1 MKKNNFEL
9 FLQNMLVHKTDN
21 LDNYPV
27 QLMFGLT
34 NACNL
39 HCAFCPYCGFC
50 MEKIEKLEE
59 IPIYVLKKMEPFL
72 KNASFINPSGRG
84 EPLLYSK
91 FEEFINI
98 CRNANA
104 LTTMQLI
111 NNGTQLQ
118 RIDMD
123 LLKGI
128 NVISISVD
136 SVDKET
142 FELLRCGA
150 KFERVI
156 NNVKCLRKKLP
167 DSILQ
172 WTVVVNRLNIEQIYD
187 IYAEAK
193 KLGIN
198 YITYNDVF
206 GYEEDKVIQLLRI
219 RKSDYVI
226 INQQFE
232 KIQKDNR
239 CEKIVIN
246 NLISYDGYEDGEILH
261 RNSIREKLLKLK
273 NQSPYLNYDKINPAT
288 YETRKIKVKKNLKT
302 YNKFKLPYCTAPF
315 MTMLIMPNLKV
326 APCCADFGTIDEI
339 VEGNVENVWR
349 GGKFSE
355 LREAM
360 FNYDMLPEYCKR
372 CSSFERYD
380 YINEFI
386 ELLKK
391 HPDFKYGKVE
401 IPPNFFP
408 PKNCIK
414 DKEISRKIMNNKKNE
429 DNNFKINSQEYWNGR
444 FRTDWENYS
453 GNEQTKYFASLLNE
467 MVPSW
472 LINEINENEY
482 EICDLGC
489 AEGDAL
495 AVYRKVFWNSKL
507 NGEDFSEAAVEIATK
522 KYPEFSFTVGNIL
535 EPEDRK
541 KYPVIIC
548 SNVVEHFKETY
559 KVIRN
564 ICERAEKYVILLF
577 PYCEEDGVID
587 EHEKSFHTKDI
598 PAKVGNKDLVYAKTV
613 QCDSV
618 LYPYEQILLVYAIDK
633 KHQVL
638 ADLVEAVDSDYLKE
652 KEAKYKKIIN
662 EYDGKNKELQK
673 TINEKNEELQRVI
686 NEKNEELKK
695 VINEKDQQLQIYQDE
710 VSKYARESLMDKAIL
725 KQKDEYMLQAQE
737 MCHLFATGK
746 IMKLNHFMWR
756 LKGQYFRGTKE
767 ERKKFRQWIKGKIKK
782 TNYSIGDGI
791 KFNPWMILDKKLQD
805 GIACSSGQGQLKEEQ
820 VCLNTA
826 NQISELS
833 SITKKIIHSDYKKY
847 DVIVLSVIDY
857 DFRYQ
862 RPQHFA
868 SRFAENGHR
877 VFYVN
882 ANFIKEYNIQEKS
895 ENLYIVNFKGENS
908 NSIYITNGQDS
919 LEWMKQE
926 FENLIRKYAISDAL
940 VLVDYPNWVY
950 AAEYLRNKFGFK
962 FVTDYMDDY
971 TGFLGTAEDFLKD
984 NCIRLLE
991 QSDWIVSSSQ
1001 FLYDVAGKHADKN
1014 KISIIRNGT
1023 EVEHFYQA
1031 AKLEKKKN
1039 NRKQI
1044 GYYGAVAHWFAWEK
1058 VCYLARKFPEYDI
1071 VIIGSITEYEDKLK
1085 QCSNIKLIGEKP
1097 YGELPKYLAEFDVC
1111 LIPFDTSTDLIKATN
1126 PVKFYEYLSAGK
1138 KIVATE
1144 IPELM
1149 PYRDEYVYMS
1159 NDNEKFAA
1167 YVQKCLL
1174 NEDDL
1179 KKTEEDIAFAKDN
1192 DWQKRY
1198 EKLEM
1203 ECKNVVPKVSIIVLT
1218 YNNLALNKQC
1228 LESILNKTAYGN
1240 YELIIVDNCS
1250 TDGTVGY
1257 LKELEQQNYNN
1268 VKIIFNEENAGFA
1281 GGNNLGIK
1289 AVTGKYVLLLN
1300 NDTVVSRGWIT
1311 NMVKHLEN
1319 NSQYGMCNPVTNSIG
1334 NESKIEVKYKNKE
1347 EMELFA
1353 YEYTSM
1359 HMNEEY
1365 EDVDRLP
1372 LFATII
1378 NKKVIEKV
1386 GLLDESYKIG
1396 MFEDDDYTEAVKSAG
1411 YDITIAED
1419 AFIHHVNNA
1428 SFKKM
1433 DDQKYR
1439 AIFEANKEVYEKKWG
1454 LKWKMPKYRNGVT
1467 ALTNN
1472 DCNV

>member
-150 KFERVI
+150 KFEQVI

-495 AVYRKVFWNSKL
+495 AVYRKVFWNS
-507 NGEDFSEAAVEIATK
+507 N
-522 KYPEFSFTVGNIL
+522 
-535 EPEDRK
+535 
-541 KYPVIIC
+541 
-548 SNVVEHFKETY
+548 
-559 KVIRN
+559 
-564 ICERAEKYVILLF
+564 
-577 PYCEEDGVID
+577 
-587 EHEKSFHTKDI
+587 
-598 PAKVGNKDLVYAKTV
+598 
-613 QCDSV
+613 
-618 LYPYEQILLVYAIDK
+618 
-633 KHQVL
+633 
-638 ADLVEAVDSDYLKE
+638 
-652 KEAKYKKIIN
+652 
-662 EYDGKNKELQK
+662 
-673 TINEKNEELQRVI
+673 
-686 NEKNEELKK
+686 
-695 VINEKDQQLQIYQDE
+695 
-710 VSKYARESLMDKAIL
+710 
-725 KQKDEYMLQAQE
+725 
-737 MCHLFATGK
+737 
-746 IMKLNHFMWR
+746 
-756 LKGQYFRGTKE
+756 
-767 ERKKFRQWIKGKIKK
+767 
-782 TNYSIGDGI
+782 
-791 KFNPWMILDKKLQD
+791 
-805 GIACSSGQGQLKEEQ
+805 
-820 VCLNTA
+820 
-826 NQISELS
+826 
-833 SITKKIIHSDYKKY
+833 
-847 DVIVLSVIDY
+847 
-857 DFRYQ
+857 
-862 RPQHFA
+862 
-868 SRFAENGHR
+868 
-877 VFYVN
+877 
-882 ANFIKEYNIQEKS
+882 
-895 ENLYIVNFKGENS
+895 
-908 NSIYITNGQDS
+908 
-919 LEWMKQE
+919 
-926 FENLIRKYAISDAL
+926 
-940 VLVDYPNWVY
+940 
-950 AAEYLRNKFGFK
+950 
-962 FVTDYMDDY
+962 
-971 TGFLGTAEDFLKD
+971 
-984 NCIRLLE
+984 
-991 QSDWIVSSSQ
+991 
-1001 FLYDVAGKHADKN
+1001 
-1014 KISIIRNGT
+1014 
-1023 EVEHFYQA
+1023 
-1031 AKLEKKKN
+1031 
-1039 NRKQI
+1039 
-1044 GYYGAVAHWFAWEK
+1044 
-1058 VCYLARKFPEYDI
+1058 
-1071 VIIGSITEYEDKLK
+1071 
-1085 QCSNIKLIGEKP
+1085 
-1097 YGELPKYLAEFDVC
+1097 
-1111 LIPFDTSTDLIKATN
+1111 
-1126 PVKFYEYLSAGK
+1126 
-1138 KIVATE
+1138 
-1144 IPELM
+1144 
-1149 PYRDEYVYMS
+1149 
-1159 NDNEKFAA
+1159 
-1167 YVQKCLL
+1167 
-1174 NEDDL
+1174 
-1179 KKTEEDIAFAKDN
+1179 
-1192 DWQKRY
+1192 
-1198 EKLEM
+1198 
-1203 ECKNVVPKVSIIVLT
+1203 
-1218 YNNLALNKQC
+1218 
-1228 LESILNKTAYGN
+1228 
-1240 YELIIVDNCS
+1240 
-1250 TDGTVGY
+1250 
-1257 LKELEQQNYNN
+1257 
-1268 VKIIFNEENAGFA
+1268 
-1281 GGNNLGIK
+1281 
-1289 AVTGKYVLLLN
+1289 
-1300 NDTVVSRGWIT
+1300 
-1311 NMVKHLEN
+1311 
-1319 NSQYGMCNPVTNSIG
+1319 
-1334 NESKIEVKYKNKE
+1334 
-1347 EMELFA
+1347 
-1353 YEYTSM
+1353 
-1359 HMNEEY
+1359 
-1365 EDVDRLP
+1365 
-1372 LFATII
+1372 
-1378 NKKVIEKV
+1378 
-1386 GLLDESYKIG
+1386 
-1396 MFEDDDYTEAVKSAG
+1396 
-1411 YDITIAED
+1411 
-1419 AFIHHVNNA
+1419 
-1428 SFKKM
+1428 
-1433 DDQKYR
+1433 
-1439 AIFEANKEVYEKKWG
+1439 
-1454 LKWKMPKYRNGVT
+1454 
-1467 ALTNN
+1467 
-1472 DCNV
+1472 